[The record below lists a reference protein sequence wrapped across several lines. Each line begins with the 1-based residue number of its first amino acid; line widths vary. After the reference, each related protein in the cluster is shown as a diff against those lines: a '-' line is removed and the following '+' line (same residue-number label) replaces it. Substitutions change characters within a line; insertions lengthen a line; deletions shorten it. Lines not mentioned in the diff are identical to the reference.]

1 MWHILAKVCVKSI
14 KIRFPCLKLTKKTEN
29 VSHFIQIEFVCL
41 KLKEKSENVAHF
53 SQIFLFFNQF

>member
-29 VSHFIQIEFVCL
+29 VSHFIQILGKWC
-41 KLKEKSENVAHF
+41 EN
-53 SQIFLFFNQF
+53 